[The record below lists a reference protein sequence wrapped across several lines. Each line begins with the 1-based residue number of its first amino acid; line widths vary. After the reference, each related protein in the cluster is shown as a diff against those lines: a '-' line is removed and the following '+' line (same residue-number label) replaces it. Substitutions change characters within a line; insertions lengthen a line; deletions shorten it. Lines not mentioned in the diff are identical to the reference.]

1 MAYVTLKKAAAELGL
16 HPHTLRK
23 YADNGTIRSIKNGAG
38 QRYFDV
44 QSYLHG
50 LEKSKT
56 VCYARV
62 SSHKQ
67 KDDLCRQVARLRSL
81 YPDAEIIEDIGGGLN
96 FKRKGLQTLLERM
109 LRGDKFDVVVAHRDR
124 LCRFGFDLI
133 EFLVLKNGGKLVVL
147 DRTQVQSSEAE
158 LTSDLLAIL
167 HHFSCKM
174 HGKRSHQ
181 GKADSVVPDS
191 QAEGDLQTMVRSF
204 KESLQRDSRFDS
216 GLTEAESLDGCL
228 EGDFDQSAGLGQDSP
243 VPD

>member
-1 MAYVTLKKAAAELGL
+1 MPYVTLGKAAAELGL

-23 YADNGTIRSIKNGAG
+23 YADNGTIKSIRNSAG

-50 LEKSKT
+50 LAQVKT

-81 YPDAEIIEDIGGGLN
+81 YPDAEIVEDIGSGLN
-96 FKRKGLQTLLERM
+96 FKRKGLQALLERTV
-109 LRGDKFDVVVAHRDR
+109 RGDKFDLVVAHRDR

-133 EFLVLKNGGKLVVL
+133 EFLILKNGGKLLVL

-181 GKADSVVPDS
+181 GKTDSSVPNS
-191 QAEGDLQTMVRSF
+191 QAEGALQTMVRGF
-204 KESLQRDSRFDS
+204 KESLQRDCQPDS
-216 GLTEAESLDGCL
+216 ELTEADTLDDCI
-228 EGDFDQSAGLGQDSP
+228 EGDSEHVAGLGETCS
-243 VPD
+243 VPN